1 MKKLTFFAG
10 LALAMLMT
18 GCVSYHTE
26 RNTQA
31 VVNPSAEAGPK
42 YRTEWDISQT
52 RTKANGSATVWF
64 GLFVSGDA
72 KYADVPGWNVGFLP
86 SDRAV
91 SKAKS
96 AATYVACENT
106 KADALV
112 GVAYKYK
119 VTDYFFYSVVDC
131 EVVGYPAQI
140 TGIKVQEHQSILID
154 EGKKIVRMEPW
165 ETLQDYTSDK

>member
-1 MKKLTFFAG
+1 MKKITFFTG

-31 VVNPSAEAGPK
+31 VVAPSAEAAPK
-42 YRTEWDISQT
+42 YRTEWNISQS
-52 RTKANGSATVWF
+52 RTTASGSARVWF

-72 KYADVPGWNVGFLP
+72 KYANVPGWNVGFLP
-86 SDRAV
+86 TDRAV
-91 SKAKS
+91 NKAKS

-106 KADALV
+106 KADALLN
-112 GVAYKYK
+112 VAYKYK
-119 VTDYFFYSVVDC
+119 VTDYIIFSNVEC

-140 TGIKVQEHQSILID
+140 TGVKLQENQSYLID
-154 EGKKIVRMEPW
+154 EGKKVIRMKTW
-165 ETLQDYTSDK
+165 ETLENYTSDK